1 MNKKGAIIYWIL
13 FGIVG
18 AIALFYT
25 LTADIDTNVAAKG
38 TWPLSFLKDNYHP
51 AQRELLVLQL
61 KAADLGKITAVELA
75 AHGGID
81 PQQESACGSVNA
93 TPLWN
98 KAKAI
103 CFPHEIENAQKL
115 LSSAMRGFEFDFEK
129 NFLIGKG
136 AVKKISS
143 TTGTYFYR
151 EEFVVDLGYSFDE
164 YNQIKQEAQSLLAI
178 CTENVAACLTEKKPA
193 HWHYLSCTSEA
204 VIPAD
209 TPEIVFCV
217 ESPSK
222 AKINGELVQY
232 HFALD
237 FSEGTEEPANIS

>member
-38 TWPLSFLKDNYHP
+38 TWSLSFLKDNYHP

-115 LSSAMRGFEFDFEK
+115 LSSAMLGFEFDFEK

-136 AVKKISS
+136 AAKNISS
-143 TTGTYFYR
+143 NTGAYFYR
-151 EEFVVDLGYSFDE
+151 EEFAADLSYSFSE
-164 YNQIKQEAQSLLAI
+164 YHQIKQEAQALLILCA
-178 CTENVAACLTEKKPA
+178 ENTAACLKEKKPA

-209 TPEIVFCV
+209 TSEIVFCV
-217 ESPSK
+217 ESPVK
-222 AKINGELVQY
+222 AKINGEPVQY
-232 HFALD
+232 YFALD
-237 FSEGTEEPANIS
+237 FSPEDAAEPNIS